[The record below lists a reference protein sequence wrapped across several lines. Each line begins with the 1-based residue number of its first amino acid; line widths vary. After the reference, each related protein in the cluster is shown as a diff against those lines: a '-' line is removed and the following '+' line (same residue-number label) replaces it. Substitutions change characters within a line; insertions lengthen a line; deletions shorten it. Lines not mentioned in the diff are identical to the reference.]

1 MMKNS
6 NISQAR
12 LREIYALKM
21 IEIIQNR
28 RREEREKEDEIP
40 F

>member
-1 MMKNS
+1 MRKNA

-12 LREIYALKM
+12 LQEIYALKM

-28 RREEREKEDEIP
+28 RREEIEKENEIP